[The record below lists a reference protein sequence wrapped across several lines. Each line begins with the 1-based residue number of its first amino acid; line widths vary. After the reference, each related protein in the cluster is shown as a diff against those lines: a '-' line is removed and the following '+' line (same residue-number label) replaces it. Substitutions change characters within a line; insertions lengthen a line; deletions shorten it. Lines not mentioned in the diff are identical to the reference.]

1 MRYGKVLGWVQKK
14 SARGVQGAQGRI
26 PNTSLGP
33 RNISET
39 TRARRLELKT
49 PLNMAKY
56 SR

>member
-1 MRYGKVLGWVQKK
+1 MVKYSVGYKKK